1 MADPTGDSFCH
12 TAMLAPTFSENELI
26 ELELLRDEEIDALVN
41 QGFLLKSEQ
50 WNLELRNGFVFT
62 HPEMILEITTGER
75 YPVEPLDYRLKNINL
90 PRVVIDD
97 LRVSLRHICMGCC
110 RTNNLG
116 NWIAREM
123 ANSTGIF
130 EFEMVVLHI
139 VTKTVVHL
147 AEYRSDPTN
156 LINKAKA
163 PKR

>member
-1 MADPTGDSFCH
+1 
-12 TAMLAPTFSENELI
+12 MLAPTFSENELI

-50 WNLELRNGFVFT
+50 WNPELRNGFVFT

-90 PRVVIDD
+90 PRVIIDD
-97 LRVSLRHICMGCC
+97 LKVSLRHICMGRC

-123 ANSTGIF
+123 ASSTGGSLNSKWLCCTSLQRQLYILRNIG
-130 EFEMVVLHI
+130 EIRL
-139 VTKTVVHL
+139 T
-147 AEYRSDPTN
+147 
-156 LINKAKA
+156 
-163 PKR
+163 